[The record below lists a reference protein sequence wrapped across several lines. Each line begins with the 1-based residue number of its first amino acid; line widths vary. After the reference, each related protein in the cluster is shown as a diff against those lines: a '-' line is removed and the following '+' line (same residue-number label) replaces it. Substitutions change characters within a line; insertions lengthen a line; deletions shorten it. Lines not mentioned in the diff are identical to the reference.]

1 MRTAVAETSLEA
13 FHSLPVAD
21 YLQPKERAVMA
32 LFTGPEVA
40 LSRQQI
46 AELARMCLCGVCGR
60 VNSLVTKGALEECGT
75 RRDPGTGKSQAL
87 LRLPREAH
95 ASLLEAAH
103 A

>member
-1 MRTAVAETSLEA
+1 MRTAVAETSREA
-13 FHSLPVAD
+13 FHSLPVAA

-46 AELARMCLCGVCGR
+46 AELAPMPLHCVCGR
-60 VNSLVTKGALEECGT
+60 VNSLVTKGTLEEAGT
-75 RRDPGTGKSQAL
+75 RRDPHTGKSQAL
-87 LRLPREAH
+87 LRLPREAQ
-95 ASLLEAAH
+95 ASLLEGGH